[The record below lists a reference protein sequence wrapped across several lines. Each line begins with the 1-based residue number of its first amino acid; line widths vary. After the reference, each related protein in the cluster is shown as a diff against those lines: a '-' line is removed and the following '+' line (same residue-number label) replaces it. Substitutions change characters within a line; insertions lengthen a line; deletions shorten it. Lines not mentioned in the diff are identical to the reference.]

1 MFCGAKM
8 ALYGSKNLGERITEF
23 LNIYSDFRI
32 NIFRNAY
39 PEFKQDPKKL
49 EPGLRNDLRYFLNKI
64 DMLESEVEYNE
75 DNSRYTLKEIEH
87 FRVFL
92 TDWQSSTKPQN
103 DEVELDD
110 QNDQELQFRLDM

>member
-8 ALYGSKNLGERITEF
+8 ALNGSKNLGERITEF
-23 LNIYSDFRI
+23 LNIYTNFRI

-49 EPGLRNDLRYFLNKI
+49 EPSLRNELRYFLNKLDI
-64 DMLESEVEYNE
+64 LENEVEYND
-75 DNSRYTLKEIEH
+75 DNSQDTLKEIEH
-87 FRVFL
+87 FKVFL
-92 TDWQSSTKPQN
+92 TDWQLCTKPQN